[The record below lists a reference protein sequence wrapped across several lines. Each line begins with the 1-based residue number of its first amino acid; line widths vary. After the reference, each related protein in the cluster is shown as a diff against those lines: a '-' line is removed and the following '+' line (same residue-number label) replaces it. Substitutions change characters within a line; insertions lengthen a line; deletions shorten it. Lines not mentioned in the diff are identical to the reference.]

1 MKRRKLIHILGHTGV
16 IALLS
21 YTAAVFLSPLAY
33 PGYNV
38 LAQAVSDL
46 SAQNAPSRM
55 LWNTLAAPYNI
66 CSVVCPTCVAIYV
79 SQNKINTKLFRTGVY
94 LFCVMNW
101 VSNIGYTMFPL
112 TDSGKEITTFGEVG
126 HIVVTALVVILSVAS
141 LVALIVAASRKSGKK
156 SIGIWA
162 IIALMMMLVGAVGQ
176 QAVPPAY
183 FGAVERFSVF
193 AAVGFNAV
201 LGVYLFTDTF
211 EINNNTE
218 KTT

>member
-1 MKRRKLIHILGHTGV
+1 MKRRKLIHILGLTGV

-33 PGYNV
+33 PGYNA

-79 SQNKINTKLFRTGVY
+79 SQNKINTKRFRTGVY

-112 TDSGKEITTFGEVG
+112 ADSGKEITTFGEVG
-126 HIVVTALVVILSVAS
+126 HIVVTALVVILLVAS
-141 LVALIVAASRKSGKK
+141 LVAL
-156 SIGIWA
+156 
-162 IIALMMMLVGAVGQ
+162 IALMMMLVGAVGQ
-176 QAVPPAY
+176 HAVPPAY

-211 EINNNTE
+211 EKNNNTE
-218 KTT
+218 KTI

>member
-1 MKRRKLIHILGHTGV
+1 MKKPFLNWLGLTGIAALI
-16 IALLS
+16 S
-21 YTAAVFLSPLAY
+21 YAAAVFLSPLAY
-33 PGYNV
+33 PGYNA

-66 CSVVCPTCVAIYV
+66 CSVVCSTCAAIYV
-79 SQNKINTKLFRTGVY
+79 SQNKTNTRLLRAGIYV
-94 LFCVMNW
+94 FCIMNW
-101 VSNIGYTMFPL
+101 VSDIGYAMFPL
-112 TDSGKEITTFGEVG
+112 ANSGKEITSFGEVG

-141 LVALIVAASRKSGKK
+141 LVALIVAAFRKSGKK

>member
-1 MKRRKLIHILGHTGV
+1 MKRRKLIHILGLTGV

-141 LVALIVAASRKSGKK
+141 LVALIVAAFRKSGKK
-156 SIGIWA
+156 SIGI
-162 IIALMMMLVGAVGQ
+162 VGAVGQ

>member
-1 MKRRKLIHILGHTGV
+1 MKRRKLIHILGITGV

-33 PGYNV
+33 PGYNA

-112 TDSGKEITTFGEVG
+112 ADSGKEITTFGEVW

-141 LVALIVAASRKSGKK
+141 LVALIVAAFRKSGKK
-156 SIGIWA
+156 VSA
-162 IIALMMMLVGAVGQ
+162 FGQ
-176 QAVPPAY
+176 LS
-183 FGAVERFSVF
+183 R
-193 AAVGFNAV
+193 
-201 LGVYLFTDTF
+201 L
-211 EINNNTE
+211 
-218 KTT
+218 